1 MNKSTFALA
10 VALLG
15 MSAAQAGEF
24 DGVWLGANLG
34 SNYSDLTGLDNQG
47 ATAFGLEGGYNWD
60 VDSFLLGVGVFADSN
75 GSATHNPG
83 PVDYGSR
90 AYGLDGKLGWPMGR
104 WLPYAKL
111 GYAHTTG
118 NLGAAGIKGDGAHV
132 GVGVEYKFTPD
143 LSVSGEYTRS
153 AASTGV
159 AKLSNN
165 NLTLGINYY
174 FDAVPFAEPVV
185 VAPQV
190 AAPVE
195 EVKPVLPVIKEE
207 PKTVWKILLED
218 KPVTFSGVSFDTDS
232 AKLLGNAKSKLDD
245 VAEFAKLY
253 PDAQLKIA
261 GYADFREG
269 KSKKKYNLKLS
280 ERRAEAFKA
289 ALIERG
295 VAAARITT
303 EGFGFDQPVADNNTE
318 AGRSQN
324 RRVEIR
330 SVIKEEKRVPE

>member
-10 VALLG
+10 VTLLG
-15 MSAAQAGEF
+15 ISAAQAGEF

-60 VDSFLLGVGVFADSN
+60 VDSFLLGVGVFADLN

-90 AYGLDGKLGWPMGR
+90 VYGLDGKVGWPMGH
-104 WLPYAKL
+104 WMPYAKL
-111 GYAHTTG
+111 GYAHITG
-118 NLGAAGIKGDGAHV
+118 NPGAAGIKGSGAHV
-132 GVGVEYKFTPD
+132 GMGVEYKFTPA

-153 AASTGV
+153 AASTGIS
-159 AKLSNN
+159 KLSNN

-185 VAPQV
+185 VAPKV
-190 AAPVE
+190 AAPVQ
-195 EVKPVLPVIKEE
+195 EVKPVVPVTEEE
-207 PKTVWKILLED
+207 PKTVWKTLLED
-218 KPVTFSGVSFDTDS
+218 KPVTFSGVSFDKGS
-232 AKLLGNAKSKLDD
+232 AKLLDNAKSKLDD

-261 GYADFREG
+261 GYADFRVG
-269 KSKKKYNLKLS
+269 KSKKDYNLKLS

-289 ALIERG
+289 ALVEKG
-295 VAAARITT
+295 VAAERIMT
-303 EGFGFDQPVADNNTE
+303 EGFGFERPVADNKTE
-318 AGRSQN
+318 AGRAQN

-330 SVIKEEKRVPE
+330 SVIRQEKRVPE